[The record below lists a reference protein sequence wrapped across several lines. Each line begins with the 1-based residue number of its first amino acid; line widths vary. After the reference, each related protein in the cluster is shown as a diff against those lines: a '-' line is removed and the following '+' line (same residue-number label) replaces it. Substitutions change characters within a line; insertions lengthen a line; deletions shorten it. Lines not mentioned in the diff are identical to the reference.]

1 MYSLANYVT
10 RRLTKDKI
18 LEVLGVKVKGIFI
31 SGINKNSEVEG
42 IFLVKEK
49 HMGVTKGGVPYLSLK
64 LMDRTGEINARVW
77 EEAVYYD
84 QIFGQ
89 DDFIMVSGYASI
101 YQGGMQLVI
110 TNLRKCPEEEIDLE
124 DFLPASPFPI
134 EAMLSELQLIIEDIK
149 DKYLRELLRLFFAD
163 KEFLRLFSTAP
174 AAKILHHG
182 YLGGLLEHSLSLARL
197 ARMVADNYD
206 DINRDLLLTGAI
218 LHDIGKV
225 YEISFQ
231 RTFDYTDEGR
241 LLGHIM
247 IGAEMVEKR
256 IDKITGFPLELRMVI
271 KHMILSHHGDYIY
284 GSPKRPKT
292 VEALILYYLDDL
304 DAKVNGF
311 QQFLSK
317 SKTQQSRWS
326 EFHKFFDRFL
336 FKNSYTSTETS
347 DEINSNEEIKE

>member
-1 MYSLANYVT
+1 
-10 RRLTKDKI
+10 
-18 LEVLGVKVKGIFI
+18 VKGIFI
-31 SGINKNSEVEG
+31 SGINKNTEVEG

-84 QIFGQ
+84 QVFGK
-89 DDFIMVSGYASI
+89 DDFIMVSGYASV

-110 TNLRKCPEEEIDLE
+110 TSLRKCPEREIDLE
-124 DFLPASPFPI
+124 DFLPAAPLPP
-134 EAMLSELQLIIEDIK
+134 EEMLGELQLIIEDIQ
-149 DKYLRELLRLFFAD
+149 DKYLKELLRLFFND
-163 KEFLRLFSTAP
+163 KEFVRLFSTAP
-174 AAKILHHG
+174 AAKTLHHG
-182 YLGGLLEHSLSLARL
+182 YLGGLLEHSLSMARL

-206 DINRDLLLTGAI
+206 DINRDLLITGAI

-225 YEISFQ
+225 YELSFH

-247 IGAEMVEKR
+247 MGAEMVEK
-256 IDKITGFPLELRMVI
+256 KIATIANFPSELRMLI

-311 QQFLSK
+311 QQFLAK
-317 SKTQQSRWS
+317 SKNQQSRWS

-336 FKNSYTSTETS
+336 FKNSYISMENTE
-347 DEINSNEEIKE
+347 EINSNEEIKGER